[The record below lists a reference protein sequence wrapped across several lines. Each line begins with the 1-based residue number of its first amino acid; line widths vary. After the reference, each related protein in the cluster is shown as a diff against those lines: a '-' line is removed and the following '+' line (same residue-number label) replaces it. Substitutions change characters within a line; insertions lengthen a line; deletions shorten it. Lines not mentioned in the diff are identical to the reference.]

1 MTLSIWRL
9 AHFAL
14 ALIASLF
21 LILASVTGGILA
33 IDTINKEIPSYKV
46 DNFKEI
52 KLAKVL
58 TPLKKEFIE
67 VTELT
72 VSPSQYVI
80 IKGLDIEANEVE
92 AIINPNT
99 GKIIGTPKK
108 TTQWIKWVT
117 SLHRSLFLHKTG
129 RIILGIN
136 AFLLAVI
143 TSTGIALLLKR
154 QNGFIGLIKKIKKDH
169 WSSYLHVLLS
179 RWMAIPILIMAL
191 TGAFLTLYSFKILE
205 KDSLLNH
212 KEIVSQKPLSQKK
225 IEDFP
230 IFKKVLLSDV
240 QKLEFPFADEVEEH
254 FTLNLKD
261 RVILINQWNGNILN
275 EVPISKWTRLENL
288 SLDLHTGRGSI
299 LWSSVLLISVFSIL
313 VFIVSGFVI
322 SYKRLRHRQTNNYTL
337 EEGELIILVGSENG
351 STMKFAN
358 AIHNQFLQ
366 QGIKSFVG
374 SMNQYQTAPNAH
386 TILFLTSTYGDGNA
400 PANASRFEE
409 LIQKYKQLHTIKTA
423 VVGFG
428 SSQYPD
434 FCGYAKQVETLL
446 KKQSWNQKIIDL
458 HTINDKSINDWLHWI
473 SNWNKT
479 TTIQL
484 SNLETTYLDK
494 NKKKTLFKVISKSQ
508 VEGNC
513 FNFILVLEPQKKI
526 KVSSGDLLAIDL
538 EDSQK
543 ERLYSIGKLGD
554 TIQLMIKLHPRGLGS
569 NYLYQL
575 EEGQT
580 LKGTIVKNVKFNRP
594 KNKKVVMI
602 ANGTGIAPFLGII
615 AESTSNQSLYL
626 YAGFRAKSSF
636 VQKIE
641 AQIKEFKKEER
652 LQEFKLAL
660 SREGNQSYVTD
671 LVNRDLDFIFQI
683 LEEEGILMICGS
695 LAMQKDIEA
704 LLENYA
710 LRNNTKKIDF
720 YKSKEQILIDCY

>member
-1 MTLSIWRL
+1 
-9 AHFAL
+9 
-14 ALIASLF
+14 
-21 LILASVTGGILA
+21 
-33 IDTINKEIPSYKV
+33 
-46 DNFKEI
+46 
-52 KLAKVL
+52 
-58 TPLKKEFIE
+58 
-67 VTELT
+67 
-72 VSPSQYVI
+72 
-80 IKGLDIEANEVE
+80 
-92 AIINPNT
+92 
-99 GKIIGTPKK
+99 
-108 TTQWIKWVT
+108 
-117 SLHRSLFLHKTG
+117 
-129 RIILGIN
+129 
-136 AFLLAVI
+136 
-143 TSTGIALLLKR
+143 
-154 QNGFIGLIKKIKKDH
+154 
-169 WSSYLHVLLS
+169 
-179 RWMAIPILIMAL
+179 MAIPILIMAL

-513 FNFILVLEPQKKI
+513 SNFILVLEPQKK
-526 KVSSGDLLAIDL
+526 
-538 EDSQK
+538 
-543 ERLYSIGKLGD
+543 
-554 TIQLMIKLHPRGLGS
+554 
-569 NYLYQL
+569 N
-575 EEGQT
+575 
-580 LKGTIVKNVKFNRP
+580 
-594 KNKKVVMI
+594 
-602 ANGTGIAPFLGII
+602 
-615 AESTSNQSLYL
+615 
-626 YAGFRAKSSF
+626 
-636 VQKIE
+636 
-641 AQIKEFKKEER
+641 
-652 LQEFKLAL
+652 
-660 SREGNQSYVTD
+660 
-671 LVNRDLDFIFQI
+671 
-683 LEEEGILMICGS
+683 
-695 LAMQKDIEA
+695 
-704 LLENYA
+704 
-710 LRNNTKKIDF
+710 
-720 YKSKEQILIDCY
+720 KSKFR

>member
-117 SLHRSLFLHKTG
+117 SLHRSLFLHKIG

-400 PANASRFEE
+400 PANASRFKE

-458 HTINDKSINDWLHWI
+458 HTINDQSINDWLHWI

-513 FNFILVLEPQKKI
+513 SNFILVLEPQKKI

>member
-513 FNFILVLEPQKKI
+513 SNFILVLEPQKKI

>member
-313 VFIVSGFVI
+313 VFIVSGFMI
-322 SYKRLRHRQTNNYTL
+322 SYKRLRYRQTNNYTL

-400 PANASRFEE
+400 PANASRFKE

-458 HTINDKSINDWLHWI
+458 HTINDQSINDWLHWI

-513 FNFILVLEPQKKI
+513 SNFILVLEPQKKI
-526 KVSSGDLLAIDL
+526 KVSSGDLLAIDP

-575 EEGQT
+575 EEEQT

>member
-58 TPLKKEFIE
+58 TPLKKEFIK

-99 GKIIGTPKK
+99 GKIIGTPKR

-179 RWMAIPILIMAL
+179 RWMAIPILIMTL

-400 PANASRFEE
+400 PANASRFKE

-458 HTINDKSINDWLHWI
+458 HTINDQSINDWLHWI

-513 FNFILVLEPQKKI
+513 SNFILVLEPQKKI
-526 KVSSGDLLAIDL
+526 KVSSGDLLAIDP

-615 AESTSNQSLYL
+615 TESTSNQSLYL

>member
-14 ALIASLF
+14 ALIAFLF

-513 FNFILVLEPQKKI
+513 SNFILVLEPQKKI

-710 LRNNTKKIDF
+710 LRNNTKK
-720 YKSKEQILIDCY
+720 

>member
-14 ALIASLF
+14 ALIAFLF

-117 SLHRSLFLHKTG
+117 SLHRSLFLHKKG

-513 FNFILVLEPQKKI
+513 SNFILVLEPQKKI

>member
-21 LILASVTGGILA
+21 LVLASVTGGILA
-33 IDTINKEIPSYKV
+33 IDTINQEIPSYKV

-52 KLAKVL
+52 KLAKVI

-80 IKGLDIEANEVE
+80 IKGLDTDANEVE

-108 TTQWIKWVT
+108 HTQWIKWVT

-154 QNGFIGLIKKIKKDH
+154 QNGFVGLIKKIKKDH

-191 TGAFLTLYSFKILE
+191 TGAFLTLYNFKILE

-261 RVILINQWNGNILN
+261 RVILINQWNGEILS
-275 EVPISKWTRLENL
+275 EVPISKWVRLENL

-299 LWSSVLLISVFSIL
+299 LWSSVLLLSVFSIL
-313 VFIVSGFVI
+313 VFIVSGFLI
-322 SYKRLRHRQTNNYTL
+322 SYKRLRHRQTNSYTL
-337 EEGELIILVGSENG
+337 EEGELILLVGSENG

-400 PANASRFEE
+400 PANASRFEG
-409 LIQKYKQLHTIKTA
+409 LIQKYKQLHTIQTA

-458 HTINDKSINDWLHWI
+458 HTIDDQSMNDWLHWI

-513 FNFILVLEPQKKI
+513 SNFILVLEPQKTI
-526 KVSSGDLLAIDL
+526 KVSSGDLLAIEL
-538 EDSQK
+538 GHSQK

-602 ANGTGIAPFLGII
+602 ANGTGIAPFLGMI
-615 AESTSNQSLYL
+615 AEATSKQSLYL

-641 AQIKEFKKEER
+641 AQIKVFKKEGR
-652 LQEFKLAL
+652 LQDFKLAL

-683 LEEEGILMICGS
+683 LEEEGVLMICGS
-695 LAMQKDIEA
+695 LAMQKDIET

-710 LRNNTKKIDF
+710 LRNDTKKIDF

>member
-400 PANASRFEE
+400 PANASRFKE

-458 HTINDKSINDWLHWI
+458 HTINDQSINDWLHWI

-513 FNFILVLEPQKKI
+513 SNFILVLEPQKKI
-526 KVSSGDLLAIDL
+526 KVSSGDLLAIDP